1 MPPPPTLTHTK
12 LNGVI
17 KIKSHSS
24 KKKKKK
30 KKLLARKLSA
40 KP

>member
-1 MPPPPTLTHTK
+1 MPPTPTLTHTK

-30 KKLLARKLSA
+30 LLARKLSA